1 MVTELEVHVAEGFVI
16 RVDTTEAIGR
26 ALAVTGRWEPH
37 VVAAF
42 RRLLSP
48 GDVCMDVGAN
58 IGFLT
63 LLASKLV
70 GPAGHVYA
78 LEPAAEPFAAL
89 EANVALNG
97 FENVTAL
104 RLAAGDAAGEAVFD
118 DRPSGH
124 SLRSYVRRAE
134 EPRPAAGSGTFVRVE
149 PAASLVRDEH
159 LRRLRLVKIDVEGY
173 DVEALRGLLPL
184 FESGARPAL
193 IVELHPQAPAAV
205 PLLRE
210 LSERYGLQGY
220 RLYDDDRP
228 DKTVPWL
235 VEPVELTSP
244 LELGRE
250 PHVLLLAKASG

>member
-1 MVTELEVHVAEGFVI
+1 
-16 RVDTTEAIGR
+16 
-26 ALAVTGRWEPH
+26 
-37 VVAAF
+37 
-42 RRLLSP
+42 
-48 GDVCMDVGAN
+48 
-58 IGFLT
+58 
-63 LLASKLV
+63 
-70 GPAGHVYA
+70 
-78 LEPAAEPFAAL
+78 
-89 EANVALNG
+89 
-97 FENVTAL
+97 
-104 RLAAGDAAGEAVFD
+104 
-118 DRPSGH
+118 
-124 SLRSYVRRAE
+124 
-134 EPRPAAGSGTFVRVE
+134 
-149 PAASLVRDEH
+149 VRDEH